1 MVSSPDS
8 GTDTSSLRDCEVG
21 SQSSQDTQPG
31 ERARSRWRG
40 ICSAHVFSQFL
51 MYRQSRT
58 AKQLQSVVKQF
69 GSIGKTVSKKI
80 RRNFG
85 SITRLARTPSCR
97 AQGGGASARGR
108 GGRVVGGGRD
118 HILAA
123 MIHSD
128 KCLPRTQEMIAN
140 YLTEARD
147 R

>member
-1 MVSSPDS
+1 M
-8 GTDTSSLRDCEVG
+8 
-21 SQSSQDTQPG
+21 
-31 ERARSRWRG
+31 
-40 ICSAHVFSQFL
+40 FSQFL
-51 MYRQSRT
+51 ISRQSRT

-85 SITRLARTPSCR
+85 SITRLARAPSCR
-97 AQGGGASARGR
+97 AQGGGAGARGR

-128 KCLPRTQEMIAN
+128 KCLPRSQEMIAN

>member
-1 MVSSPDS
+1 M
-8 GTDTSSLRDCEVG
+8 
-21 SQSSQDTQPG
+21 
-31 ERARSRWRG
+31 
-40 ICSAHVFSQFL
+40 
-51 MYRQSRT
+51 
-58 AKQLQSVVKQF
+58 VKQF

-85 SITRLARTPSCR
+85 SITRLARAPSCR
-97 AQGGGASARGR
+97 AQGAGARGR

-128 KCLPRTQEMIAN
+128 KCLPRSQEMIAN
-140 YLTEARD
+140 YLSEARD